1 MASAANKTL
10 AASIAKSGSVKHCI
24 RACLIASLSTFHFSF
39 KARLTKRKSFDVLIS
54 KQTAPYPAKPL
65 ANVLTFI

>member
-1 MASAANKTL
+1 M
-10 AASIAKSGSVKHCI
+10 AASIARSGSVKHSI
-24 RACLIASLSTFHFSF
+24 NAALIASLSTFHFSF
-39 KARLTKRKSFDVLIS
+39 KARLTKRKSLAVLIS